1 MRKLKF
7 KLDRKSLQTMYF
19 SFIRPVL
26 EYADVI
32 WNNYTQYES
41 NELEK
46 IQNEAARIVTGATKM
61 VSINSLLSET
71 GWETLS
77 SRRNKHKLT
86 LLHKMQNDLSPEYL
100 CSLVPPTV
108 GSTSSYPLRNA
119 DDPYI
124 QIHNYTITPSY
135 RLRFVN
141 GTNFRLRFVIR
152 LVLIY
157 LKRELTTTLAYHLLI
172 TSQARDLAKFI
183 MPDLELNVAPCV
195 ITCFRKLL

>member
-1 MRKLKF
+1 
-7 KLDRKSLQTMYF
+7 
-19 SFIRPVL
+19 
-26 EYADVI
+26 
-32 WNNYTQYES
+32 
-41 NELEK
+41 
-46 IQNEAARIVTGATKM
+46 
-61 VSINSLLSET
+61 
-71 GWETLS
+71 
-77 SRRNKHKLT
+77 
-86 LLHKMQNDLSPEYL
+86 MQNDLSPEYL

-119 DDPYI
+119 DDLQI
-124 QIHNYTITPSY
+124 LHTQFTKIHNYTITPSY

-141 GTNFRLRFVIR
+141 GTNFRLRLVIR

-195 ITCFRKLL
+195 ITCFRKIL

>member
-1 MRKLKF
+1 
-7 KLDRKSLQTMYF
+7 MYIELL

-32 WNNYTQYES
+32 WNNCTQYES

-46 IQNEAARIVTGATKM
+46 NQNEAVRIVTGTTKL

-86 LLHKMQNDLSPEYL
+86 LPYKIQMIFPLNTFVHSYRQLWE
-100 CSLVPPTV
+100 VPH
-108 GSTSSYPLRNA
+108 LIHCA
-119 DDPYI
+119 MLMIFIFYI
-124 QIHNYTITPSY
+124 QTHNYTITPSD

-141 GTNFRLRFVIR
+141 GTNSRLRLVIR

-157 LKRELTTTLAYHLLI
+157 LKRESTTTLAYHILI

-183 MPDLELNVAPCV
+183 TPDLELNVAPCV
-195 ITCFRKLL
+195 ITCFRKM